1 MYNPYPKLY
10 LLSLAEAGDAN
21 LLVAN
26 GIELVVLCHQ
36 GMVWPHSKTIGAF
49 ALNIE
54 QDGASPNWLVKG
66 AAKMLV
72 AWHSV
77 KTIGLADRSGGL
89 TQAAYLLVC
98 AAAEK
103 TAAKWAAVETN
114 LSTKLPAIPGNAKP
128 HFITPELRAQGV
140 SLWP

>member
-26 GIELVVLCHQ
+26 GIELVILCHQ
-36 GMVWPHSKTIGAF
+36 GMVWPHSKTIGVF
-49 ALNIE
+49 GVNIE
-54 QDGASPNWLVKG
+54 QDGTSPDWVVKG
-66 AAKMLV
+66 MAKMLV

-89 TQAAYLLVC
+89 TQAAFLLTC
-98 AAAEK
+98 AGAEK
-103 TAAKWAAVETN
+103 LAGKWITIEAS
-114 LSTKLPAIPGNAKP
+114 LCTKLPPIPGQGRP
-128 HFITPELRAQGV
+128 HLITPELEAQGKT
-140 SLWP
+140 LWA